1 MKKKTFKA
9 NTFQLKDVA
18 NMFSVNDGRIDRR
31 TQWII
36 ETASLFM
43 KKMNFYGRIIVCTW
57 RWYLYNM
64 VAQNMLRTYAGKKNF
79 RIKKNI

>member
-1 MKKKTFKA
+1 
-9 NTFQLKDVA
+9 
-18 NMFSVNDGRIDRR
+18 MFSVNDGRIDRR

-64 VAQNMLRTYAGKKNF
+64 VAQNMLRTYAGKKCF
-79 RIKKNI
+79 RIKKYPICDYTLGRIKCLKQIK